1 MSAALR
7 QSVADYLA
15 VRRSLGYKLAR
26 PEKLLGQFIS
36 YLEQAGA
43 ATVTTEHALAWA
55 VLPGGDLSW
64 HAYRLAAARGF
75 AAWLR
80 TTDPAA
86 QIPPAGLIPS
96 RKPRAT
102 PYLYTD
108 GEVAALIA
116 AAGRLRFPL
125 RTATYQTLIGLLA
138 ATGMRVGE
146 AISLD
151 RGDAD
156 LDAGVLTV
164 RHGKQGKSRLVPVHD
179 TTARALGGYLQLRDR
194 LCPDTRTQAV
204 LISPG
209 GSRLLYR
216 NVHATWTKLAAS
228 AGLKPRSGSC
238 GPASTTSAT
247 LSPSAPCS
255 TATSPAGTGRPRWR
269 CCPPTSAT
277 WTRARPTGI
286 TPISGLFR
294 YLLLCARDGSVAWD
308 DALWRVPPVGIIQ
321 WVSCAHEA
329 SFLTFS
335 AHVIV
340 PPCSSGRRAGSPG
353 GRGQCH
359 GVDGVRAG

>member
-15 VRRSLGYKLAR
+15 VRRALGYKLAR

-64 HAYRLAAARGF
+64 HAYRLGTARGF

-116 AAGRLRFPL
+116 AAGSLRFPL

-179 TTARALGGYLQLRDR
+179 TTARALGGYL
-194 LCPDTRTQAV
+194 
-204 LISPG
+204 
-209 GSRLLYR
+209 
-216 NVHATWTKLAAS
+216 
-228 AGLKPRSGSC
+228 
-238 GPASTTSAT
+238 
-247 LSPSAPCS
+247 
-255 TATSPAGTGRPRWR
+255 
-269 CCPPTSAT
+269 
-277 WTRARPTGI
+277 
-286 TPISGLFR
+286 
-294 YLLLCARDGSVAWD
+294 
-308 DALWRVPPVGIIQ
+308 
-321 WVSCAHEA
+321 
-329 SFLTFS
+329 
-335 AHVIV
+335 
-340 PPCSSGRRAGSPG
+340 
-353 GRGQCH
+353 
-359 GVDGVRAG
+359 